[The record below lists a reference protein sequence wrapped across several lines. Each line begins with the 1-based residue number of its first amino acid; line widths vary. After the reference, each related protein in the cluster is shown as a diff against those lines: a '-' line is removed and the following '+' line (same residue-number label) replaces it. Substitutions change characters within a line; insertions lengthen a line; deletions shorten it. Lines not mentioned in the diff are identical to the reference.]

1 MNKAALRIIVL
12 LAFTLSYNLP
22 VLAVKTNVNEV
33 NDLFDRHIENKS
45 ELMRDLQE
53 QREGAVRDIETGK
66 GLKHVE
72 GINEAESKAR
82 ELESIREVDLE
93 SSGRQKRA
101 SEEYRFYDDN
111 EIEPDYSKPGN
122 IAHKQDCDEIVSQTS
137 LAMKKL
143 GKDLQTKLSALGI
156 DCHQVKGTTTKDLT
170 YHIEIS
176 GEEHKNSEYEQV
188 ICEEPRNK
196 YNCHDALTLRCT
208 KKGIAWNPWQNR
220 TMVTTFG
227 ATPRHWWIA
236 GRHTDSTYHGR
247 NGHGLS
253 IGKWT
258 INSAYSQEMA
268 TYIAGMIGAS
278 IEQVNVGYQNIVLIP
293 APNRGSIN
301 VDFSNCHLTWLG
313 TYIDIVPVRVTFHY
327 QYRDGYPI
335 CEQWTEDWSE
345 ACILQ

>member
-1 MNKAALRIIVL
+1 MKQITLNIIVFL
-12 LAFTLSYNLP
+12 ISLWCWSSL
-22 VLAVKTNVNEV
+22 VLATGKTNVNEV
-33 NDLFDRHIENKS
+33 NDLFDRHIENKDR
-45 ELMRDLQE
+45 LMRDLQE

-66 GLKHVE
+66 GLEHVE

-101 SEEYRFYDDN
+101 SEEYRFYDEN
-111 EIEPDYSKPGN
+111 ELEPDYSKPGN
-122 IAHKQDCDEIVSQTS
+122 IEHKKDCDEIVSQTGLS
-137 LAMKKL
+137 MKKL

-156 DCHQVKGTTTKDLT
+156 DCYQVKGTTTKDLT

-208 KKGIAWNPWQNR
+208 KKGMAWNPWQNR
-220 TMVTTFG
+220 TIVTTFG
-227 ATPRHWWIA
+227 ATPKHWWIA
-236 GRHTDSTYHGR
+236 GHYADSGYHG
-247 NGHGLS
+247 GWKIS
-253 IGKWT
+253 CGKWT
-258 INSAYSQEMA
+258 INSAYVKEMA

-293 APNRGSIN
+293 APNRGSVN
-301 VDFSNCHLTWLG
+301 VDFGNCHLTWLG
-313 TYIDIVPVRVTFHY
+313 IYIDIVPVRVTFHY

-335 CEQWTEDWSE
+335 CEQWSEDWSE
-345 ACILQ
+345 TCILQ

>member
-1 MNKAALRIIVL
+1 MNKPALRIIFL

-33 NDLFDRHIENKS
+33 NDLFDRHIENKDR
-45 ELMRDLQE
+45 LMRDLQE

-156 DCHQVKGTTTKDLT
+156 DCRQVKGTTAKDLT
-170 YHIEIS
+170 YHIEIK
-176 GEEHKNSEYEQV
+176 GEEHRNSEYEQV
-188 ICEEPRNK
+188 FCEEPRNR
-196 YNCHDALTLRCT
+196 YNCQDVLNLRCT
-208 KKGIAWNPWQNR
+208 KKGMAWNPWQNR

-258 INSAYSQEMA
+258 INSAYVKEMA

-301 VDFSNCHLTWLG
+301 VDFSNCHLAWCG
-313 TYIDIVPVRVTFHY
+313 WYINVVPALVTFHY

-335 CEQWTEDWSE
+335 CEQWSEDWSE
-345 ACILQ
+345 TCVIQ

>member
-1 MNKAALRIIVL
+1 MNKPALRIIFL
-12 LAFTLSYNLP
+12 LAFTLSYNLS

-33 NDLFDRHIENKS
+33 NDLFDRHIENKDQ
-45 ELMRDLQE
+45 LMKNLQE

-66 GLKHVE
+66 GLEHVE
-72 GINEAESKAR
+72 GINEAESKAQ

-111 EIEPDYSKPGN
+111 ELEPDYSKPGN
-122 IAHKQDCDEIVSQTS
+122 IEHKKDCDEIVSQTGLS
-137 LAMKKL
+137 MKKL

-156 DCHQVKGTTTKDLT
+156 DCHQVKGTTAKDLT
-170 YHIEIS
+170 YHIEIK
-176 GEEHKNSEYEQV
+176 GKEHKNSEYEQV

-208 KKGIAWNPWQNR
+208 KKGMAWNPWQNR

-236 GRHTDSTYHGR
+236 GRYADSGYHG
-247 NGHGLS
+247 GWKLS
-253 IGKWT
+253 CGKWN
-258 INSAYSQEMA
+258 INSAYVKEMA

-293 APNRGSIN
+293 APNRGSVN

-313 TYIDIVPVRVTFHY
+313 TYINIVPALVTFHY

>member
-33 NDLFDRHIENKS
+33 NDLFERHIENKS

-72 GINEAESKAR
+72 GINEAESKVR

-122 IAHKQDCDEIVSQTS
+122 IEHKKDCDEIVSQTS

-156 DCHQVKGTTTKDLT
+156 DCRQVKGTTAKDLT
-170 YHIEIS
+170 YHIEIK

-188 ICEEPRNK
+188 ICEEPRNR

-208 KKGIAWNPWQNR
+208 KKGMAWNPWQNR
-220 TMVTTFG
+220 TIVKTFG
-227 ATPRHWWIA
+227 EIPRHWWIA
-236 GRHTDSTYHGR
+236 GHYADSGYHG
-247 NGHGLS
+247 GWKIS
-253 IGKWT
+253 CGKWT
-258 INSAYSQEMA
+258 MNSAYSQEMA

-278 IEQVNVGYQNIVLIP
+278 LEQVNVGYQNIVLIP
-293 APNRGSIN
+293 APNRGSVN
-301 VDFSNCHLTWLG
+301 VDFGNCHLTWLG
-313 TYIDIVPVRVTFHY
+313 SYIDITPVLVTFHY

>member
-1 MNKAALRIIVL
+1 MNKPALRIIVF
-12 LAFTLSYNLP
+12 LAFTLSCNSP

-33 NDLFDRHIENKS
+33 NDLFDRHIENKDQ
-45 ELMRDLQE
+45 LMRDLKE

-66 GLKHVE
+66 GLEHVD

-111 EIEPDYSKPGN
+111 ELEPDYSKPGN
-122 IAHKQDCDEIVSQTS
+122 IAHKRDADEIIAQTGV
-137 LAMKKL
+137 AMKKL

-208 KKGIAWNPWQNR
+208 KKGMAWNPWQNR

-227 ATPRHWWIA
+227 ATPRHWWTV

-247 NGHGLS
+247 NGHGLTCGS
-253 IGKWT
+253 WT
-258 INSAYSQEMA
+258 INSAYVKEMA
-268 TYIAGMIGAS
+268 TYIAGMIGVNL
-278 IEQVNVGYQNIVLIP
+278 EQVYVGYQNIVLVP

-313 TYIDIVPVRVTFHY
+313 RYIDIVPALVTFHY

-335 CEQWTEDWSE
+335 CEQWSEDWSE
-345 ACILQ
+345 ACIIQ